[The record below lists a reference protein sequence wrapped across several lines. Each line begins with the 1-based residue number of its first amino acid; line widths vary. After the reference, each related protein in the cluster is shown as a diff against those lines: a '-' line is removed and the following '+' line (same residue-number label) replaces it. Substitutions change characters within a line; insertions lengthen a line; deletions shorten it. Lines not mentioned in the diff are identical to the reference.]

1 MRLLRRYLGR
11 EVLLST
17 LLIFVALVLLFGFFD
32 LIQELSDVGRGGYT
46 FTAALMY
53 VALHLPSRMYELF
66 PVAALIGTLFAISQ
80 LVANSEYTVMRAS
93 GASMSQVTWSVV
105 RIGIPLALATF
116 LAGEFVAPPAE
127 RLAQTLRAS
136 ARGASTEVVAQQ
148 FASGF
153 WFKQDRT
160 FVNIRSVLADMTLM
174 GVRIYE
180 FDADARLVRVRVADS
195 GHFDPAHNAWDLQ
208 NVQTT
213 EVGADSTR
221 VETAPVWTWNTVLR
235 PSILTVYTVAPE
247 RLELDALYDNI
258 KLLSGSAQKTS
269 RFEIAFWSK
278 IFYPL
283 SVLTMMILALP
294 FAHFQRRSGGMGLRI
309 FIGTMLGLAFFLI
322 GRLFSNLGVL
332 NDWPPLFSVVTP
344 LVFFIVVAAGM
355 MYWTERR

>member
-11 EVLLST
+11 EVLLAT
-17 LLIFVALVLLFGFFD
+17 LLIFVALIMLFGFFD

-93 GASMSQVTWSVV
+93 GTSMSQVTWSVV

-136 ARGASTEVVAQQ
+136 ARGASSQVVAQQ
-148 FASGF
+148 FQSGF

-160 FVNIRSVLADMTLM
+160 FVNIRSVLADMTLV
-174 GVRIYE
+174 GVHIYE
-180 FDADARLVRVRVADS
+180 FGPDARLVRVRNADS
-195 GHFDPAHNAWDLQ
+195 GRFDAEHNEWQLS
-208 NVQTT
+208 NVETT
-213 EVGADSTR
+213 EIGADSTS
-221 VETAPVWTWNTVLR
+221 VSATPTWMWETVLR

-258 KLLSGSAQKTS
+258 KVLTSNSQKAS

-283 SVLTMMILALP
+283 SVITMMILALP
-294 FAHFQRRSGGMGLRI
+294 FAHFQRRSGGVGFRI

-332 NDWPPLFSVVTP
+332 NDWPPLFSAVFP
-344 LVFFIVVAAGM
+344 LAFFSALAIGM
-355 MYWTERR
+355 MWYIERR

>member
-11 EVLLST
+11 EVLLAT
-17 LLIFVALVLLFGFFD
+17 LLIFVALIMLFGFFD

-46 FTAALMY
+46 FTTALLY

-93 GASMSQVTWSVV
+93 GTSMAQVTWSVV

-116 LAGEFVAPPAE
+116 LAGEFIAPPAE

-136 ARGASTEVVAQQ
+136 ARGSSSQVVAQQ
-148 FASGF
+148 FESGF

-160 FVNIRSVLADMTLM
+160 FVNIRSVLADMTLV
-174 GVRIYE
+174 GVHIYE
-180 FDADARLVRVRVADS
+180 FDADARLTRVRNADS
-195 GHFDPAHNAWDLQ
+195 GRFDAGHNQWQLS
-208 NVQTT
+208 NVSTT
-213 EVGADSTR
+213 EIGTDAVKVATTPSWMWD
-221 VETAPVWTWNTVLR
+221 TVLR

-258 KLLSGSAQKTS
+258 KVLGGNSQKTS

-283 SVLTMMILALP
+283 SVITMMILALP
-294 FAHFQRRSGGMGLRI
+294 FAHFQRRAGGVGFRI

-332 NDWPPLFSVVTP
+332 NDWPPLFSAVTP
-344 LVFFIVVAAGM
+344 LVFFIAVASGM
-355 MYWTERR
+355 MYWMERR

>member
-11 EVLLST
+11 EVLLAT
-17 LLIFVALVLLFGFFD
+17 LLIFVALVMLFGFFD

-46 FTAALMY
+46 FSTALLY

-80 LVANSEYTVMRAS
+80 LVASSEYTVMRAS
-93 GASMSQVTWSVV
+93 GTSMSQVTWSVV

-116 LAGEFVAPPAE
+116 LAGEYVAPPAE

-136 ARGASTEVVAQQ
+136 ARGASSQVVAQQ
-148 FASGF
+148 FQSGF

-160 FVNIRSVLADMTLM
+160 FVNIRSVLADMTLV
-174 GVRIYE
+174 GVHIYE
-180 FDADARLVRVRVADS
+180 FDAQSRLVRVRNAESGRFDAD
-195 GHFDPAHNAWDLQ
+195 HNQWLLS
-208 NVQTT
+208 NVSTT
-213 EVGADSTR
+213 EFDSEGTS
-221 VETAPVWTWNTVLR
+221 VSTLPSWIWETVLR

-247 RLELDALYDNI
+247 RLELDALYENI
-258 KLLSGSAQKTS
+258 KLLSGNAQKTS
-269 RFEIAFWSK
+269 RFEIAFWTK

-283 SVLTMMILALP
+283 SVITMMILALP
-294 FAHFQRRSGGMGLRI
+294 FAQFQRRATSMGVRI

-332 NDWPPLFSVVTP
+332 NDWPPLFSAVTP
-344 LVFFIVVAAGM
+344 LVFFMLVAAAM

>member
-11 EVLLST
+11 EVLLAT
-17 LLIFVALVLLFGFFD
+17 LLIFVALVMLFGFFD

-46 FTAALMY
+46 FTTALLY

-80 LVANSEYTVMRAS
+80 LVANSEFTVMRAS

-105 RIGIPLALATF
+105 RIGLPLAIATF

-136 ARGASTEVVAQQ
+136 SRGGSSQVVAQQ
-148 FASGF
+148 FQSGF

-160 FVNIRSVLADMTLM
+160 FVNIRSVLADMTLV
-174 GVRIYE
+174 GVHIYE
-180 FDADARLVRVRVADS
+180 FDADARLIRERSADS
-195 GHFDPAHNAWDLQ
+195 GRFDADHNQWQLSE
-208 NVQTT
+208 VSTT
-213 EVGADSTR
+213 ELSAGETSVSST
-221 VETAPVWTWNTVLR
+221 PTWMWETVLR

-258 KLLSGSAQKTS
+258 KMLSANSQKTS

-283 SVLTMMILALP
+283 SVITMMILALP
-294 FAHFQRRSGGMGLRI
+294 FAQFQRRSSGVGLRI

-332 NDWPPLFSVVTP
+332 NDWPPLFSAVTP
-344 LVFFIVVAAGM
+344 LVFFILVAMAM
-355 MYWTERR
+355 MYWMERR